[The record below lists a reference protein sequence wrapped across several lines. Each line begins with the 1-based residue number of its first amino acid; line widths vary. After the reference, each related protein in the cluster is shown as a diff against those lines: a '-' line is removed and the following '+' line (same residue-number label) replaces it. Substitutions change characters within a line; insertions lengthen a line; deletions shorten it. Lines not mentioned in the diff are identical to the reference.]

1 MESPMS
7 EAVRDVE
14 KLSPQRRALFEAL
27 LKKKRGESLS
37 RTRIKPRAH
46 GSNSAS
52 LSFAQQRLWLIDQL
66 EPGNAMYNSPVALRL
81 TGCLNVT
88 ALERTLSE
96 IVRRHEL
103 LRTTF
108 SVIDD
113 QPAQVIAP
121 PSALT
126 LPIVD
131 VSELPKAE
139 RELVAHRLA
148 AEEAQRPFNLSVGPL
163 LRASLVRLGA
173 EEHIALFTL
182 HHIVSDAWSTS
193 IFVREVGA
201 LYEAFLNGQPS
212 PLSELPI
219 QYADFA
225 VWQHEWLQET
235 LAKEVAYWRKQ
246 LAGAP
251 PTLELPADHPRPAT
265 QSYRGA
271 VVTWTLPVSL
281 TKSLRELSKREGFTL
296 FMILLGAFEV
306 LLHRYTGQNDIV
318 VGTPIA
324 GRNRSEVENL
334 IGFFI
339 NTLVLR
345 TKLDGKASFRELLQ
359 QVREVAL
366 EAYAHQELPFEKLVE
381 ELNPERSLSHAP
393 VFQISFGL
401 QNVQRGTLELPGLTL
416 DLVDVDN
423 KAARADLGL
432 NLIETEN
439 TVFGHLHYNTD
450 LFEEATIV
458 RLAAHYQQLLESVVA
473 DPGAQISRLPLL
485 TEAERAQQLAQWNDT
500 AVEYARCLTLP
511 ELFEAQAAASPD
523 AVALV
528 CGAEQATYRQLNE
541 RANQVAHYLRESGV
555 GLETL
560 VGLCFERSIEMV
572 VALLGVVKAG

>member
-1 MESPMS
+1 MS
-7 EAVRDVE
+7 EAVREVE
-14 KLSPQRRALFEAL
+14 KLSPQRRALFEML

-37 RTRIKPRAH
+37 RTRIKPRAS

-113 QPAQVIAP
+113 QPVQVVAP

-131 VSELPKAE
+131 LSELPKAK

-201 LYEAFLNGQPS
+201 LYEAFLNGRPS
-212 PLSELPI
+212 PLAELPI

-225 VWQHEWLQET
+225 VWQHEWMQET

-265 QSYRGA
+265 QSHRGA

-281 TKSLRELSKREGFTL
+281 TNSLKELSKREGFTL

-306 LLHRYTGQNDIV
+306 LLHRYTGQTDII

-345 TKLDGKASFRELLQ
+345 TKLDGKSSFRELLRQ
-359 QVREVAL
+359 ARVHIVEVRNAENPGEEHTN
-366 EAYAHQELPFEKLVE
+366 EA
-381 ELNPERSLSHAP
+381 
-393 VFQISFGL
+393 
-401 QNVQRGTLELPGLTL
+401 
-416 DLVDVDN
+416 
-423 KAARADLGL
+423 
-432 NLIETEN
+432 
-439 TVFGHLHYNTD
+439 
-450 LFEEATIV
+450 
-458 RLAAHYQQLLESVVA
+458 
-473 DPGAQISRLPLL
+473 PLL
-485 TEAERAQQLAQWNDT
+485 VRVHDVVPLGQSTTNGGQRDGEIEWNLRQRRSNPDVSDERRAKTAKHSQAGQRHIAAERI
-500 AVEYARCLTLP
+500 RH
-511 ELFEAQAAASPD
+511 
-523 AVALV
+523 
-528 CGAEQATYRQLNE
+528 
-541 RANQVAHYLRESGV
+541 QVDRM
-555 GLETL
+555 T
-560 VGLCFERSIEMV
+560 
-572 VALLGVVKAG
+572 